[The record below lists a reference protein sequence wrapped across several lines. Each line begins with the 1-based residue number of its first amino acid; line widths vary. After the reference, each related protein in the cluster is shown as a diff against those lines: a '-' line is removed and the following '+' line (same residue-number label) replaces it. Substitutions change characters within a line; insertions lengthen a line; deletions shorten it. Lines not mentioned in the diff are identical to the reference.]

1 MKATKFSVQ
10 IQGIKIGP
18 QALLPSYRP
27 LKGDLEVWAS
37 TEVDKTDLKRD
48 VEEACLGMTRY
59 SNHCLP
65 TGKIQ
70 MAKHHYIQW

>member
-18 QALLPSYRP
+18 QAFLPSYHP
-27 LKGDLEVWAS
+27 LRADLEVWAS
-37 TEVDKTDLKRD
+37 TEVDKTDLERD
-48 VEEACLGMTRY
+48 AEEACLGMTRY
-59 SNHCLP
+59 SNHYPP

-70 MAKHHYIQW
+70 MAKHYIQR

>member
-18 QALLPSYRP
+18 QALLPSYHP
-27 LKGDLEVWAS
+27 LRADLEVWAS

-48 VEEACLGMTRY
+48 AEEACLGMTRY

-70 MAKHHYIQW
+70 MAKHYIQR